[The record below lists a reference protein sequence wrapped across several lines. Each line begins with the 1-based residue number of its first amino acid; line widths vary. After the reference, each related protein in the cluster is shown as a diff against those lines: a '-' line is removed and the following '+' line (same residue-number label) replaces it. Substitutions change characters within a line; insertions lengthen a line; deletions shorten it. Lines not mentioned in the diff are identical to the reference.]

1 MQTVVGPY
9 IEVEAAYRR
18 ERISAEFGHPVFDH
32 TEFSHE
38 DSRRHHPV
46 RAISRAITNRQ
57 HRRTAA

>member
-1 MQTVVGPY
+1 MSTVIGPY

-18 ERISAEFGHPVFDH
+18 ERITAEFGNPVFDH

-38 DSRRHHPV
+38 DSRHRRV
-46 RAISRAITNRQ
+46 RAISRAITHRS